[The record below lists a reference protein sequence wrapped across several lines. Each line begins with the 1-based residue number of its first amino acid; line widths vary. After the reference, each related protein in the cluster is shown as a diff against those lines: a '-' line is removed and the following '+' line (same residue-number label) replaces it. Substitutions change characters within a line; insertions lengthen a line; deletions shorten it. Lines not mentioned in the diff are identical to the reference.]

1 MSQVLVRDVM
11 VDDVAYV
18 TIPGSRDRV
27 LETLKDRWVSGVPV
41 VKKSAVVGIVTRS
54 DILRNPE
61 EEQTALLMARNPVLV
76 SPENTVVEAAKLMA
90 EHSIRRLPVVED
102 GALVGV
108 ITIADV
114 VRVVADT
121 KIETPI
127 EDYMEN
133 TLVAVWSEMP
143 LPLVG
148 AVMEYADVHACSVL
162 DSNLMLVGIV
172 SDRDLINATMIRDYV
187 EKSDMAAASD
197 EDEWTWDSTRDTMSL
212 YYGVSRIELKDVPVK
227 DAMVPA
233 ITAIKS
239 SEVGECARVMRRE
252 QIDQMPVVNAHQK
265 LIGMLRDRDLLR
277 ALIDYHDKTQAGG

>member
-18 TIPGSRDRV
+18 TIPGSRDKV

-41 VKKSAVVGIVTRS
+41 VKKGAVVGIVTRS

-61 EEQTALLMARNPVLV
+61 EEQIALLMARNPVLV
-76 SPENTVVEAAKLMA
+76 SPVSTVVGAAKLMA

-102 GALVGV
+102 GTLVGV

-148 AVMEYADVHACSVL
+148 AVMEYADAQACPVL

-187 EKSDMAAASD
+187 EKSNMAAASD

-239 SEVGECARVMRRE
+239 SEIGECARVMRRE
-252 QIDQMPVVNAHQK
+252 LIDQMPVVNAHQK

-277 ALIDYHDKTQAGG
+277 ALIDYQEKEQAGG

>member
-27 LETLKDRWVSGVPV
+27 LETLKSRWVSGVPV
-41 VKKSAVVGIVTRS
+41 VKKGAVVGIVTRS

-61 EEQTALLMARNPVLV
+61 EEQIALLMARNPVLV
-76 SPENTVVEAAKLMA
+76 SPESTVVEAAKLMT

-102 GALVGV
+102 GTLVGV

-121 KIETPI
+121 KIETSI

-187 EKSDMAAASD
+187 EKSNMAAASD

-239 SEVGECARVMRRE
+239 SEVGGCARVMRRE

-277 ALIDYHDKTQAGG
+277 ALIDCQEKEQAGG